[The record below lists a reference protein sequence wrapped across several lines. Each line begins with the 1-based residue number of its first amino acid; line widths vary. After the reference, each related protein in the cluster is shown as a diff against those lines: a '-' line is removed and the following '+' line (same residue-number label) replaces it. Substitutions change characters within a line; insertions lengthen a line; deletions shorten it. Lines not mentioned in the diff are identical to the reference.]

1 LLARFVHP
9 GRNGFRAGPIAAG
22 RPFLSAFRRLGKEAG
37 VARAM
42 DFFDIAAIVAAL
54 TAFFAYLNQR
64 LWRLPAG
71 TGILA
76 LSLAGS
82 LSLLGLNAVR
92 PQWGLQAAAA
102 GFLGR
107 IDFTSALLHGLL
119 CFLLFAGALQVDFER
134 LRANRGT
141 VLTLATVAVLIS
153 TALIGLMAHVIFYW
167 FGFDIP
173 LVTCLVLGALISPTD
188 PIAVLAL
195 LKRLQAP
202 PDLNAQIAGESL
214 FNDGV
219 GVVLFFALVSVAG
232 LNDGASGAQLSL
244 SPGGIVS
251 FFFWEVGGG
260 VLLGLL
266 FGGLAFAALRSIDS
280 HGVELLITLAMVM
293 LMYSISFPLGVS
305 GPIAVVVAGLVLGSY
320 GRRLAMS
327 KTTAEH
333 IDAFWNMMDE
343 ILNAALF
350 LLLGLQA
357 LVIHWHLRL
366 LAAGLLLVPTILAAR
381 WISVALPIVCLR
393 WSHSFPRGILAIL
406 TWGGL
411 RGSLSVAMVLSLPAF
426 PRRDLLVGCTY
437 LVMLFSV
444 LVQGTTMR
452 RLLTFYGI
460 GTEKDAPPKK
470 S

>member
-1 LLARFVHP
+1 
-9 GRNGFRAGPIAAG
+9 
-22 RPFLSAFRRLGKEAG
+22 
-37 VARAM
+37 M
-42 DFFDIAAIVAAL
+42 DFFDIAAVVAAL
-54 TAFFAYLNQR
+54 TALFAYLNQR

-92 PQWGLQAAAA
+92 PQWGLQTAAAN
-102 GFLGR
+102 FLGQ
-107 IDFTSALLHGLL
+107 IDFTAALLHGML

-153 TALIGLMAHVIFYW
+153 TVLIGLMAYAIFAW
-167 FGFDIP
+167 LGFDVP
-173 LVTCLVLGALISPTD
+173 PVVCFVLGALISPTD

-219 GVVLFFALVSVAG
+219 GVVVFFALASLAG
-232 LNDGASGAQLSL
+232 LNGGANGPEFSL
-244 SPGGIVS
+244 TAPGVAS
-251 FFFWEVGGG
+251 FFLLEVGGG

-266 FGGLAFAALRSIDS
+266 FGGLAFVALRSIDD

-305 GPIAVVVAGLVLGSY
+305 GPIAVVVAGLIIGSH

-327 KTTAEH
+327 TDTAGH
-333 IDAFWNMMDE
+333 IDAFWNMTDE

-350 LLLGLQA
+350 LLLGLQV
-357 LVIHWHLRL
+357 LVIHWPARL
-366 LAAGLLLVPTILAAR
+366 LAAGLLLIPTVLAAR

-426 PRRDLLVGCTY
+426 PHRELLVGCTY

-452 RLLTFYGI
+452 RLLTLYGI
-460 GTEKDAPPKK
+460 GTEDAEPAKK